1 MTALRRVVV
10 VGSSGS
16 GKTTMASKI
25 SKALGAPLLE
35 MDAVMHADGWNSAS
49 DEAFRRTLGEFAT
62 GDSWVIDGNYT
73 GHGVAEAVWPRADT
87 FVWLDPPKGV
97 VMGRVIRR
105 TLRRMVTR
113 EKLWNGLTEPL
124 SNLYKRDPYE
134 NIIVWTWTR
143 FEGTR
148 ETFARASGDG
158 SWAHAAVYRLRS
170 KGDVARF
177 LDSLTLSQN

>member
-16 GKTTMASKI
+16 GKTTVGSRI
-25 SKALGAPLLE
+25 SKALGLPHLE

-49 DEAFRRTLGEFAT
+49 DVEFRRILGEFASN
-62 GDSWVIDGNYT
+62 DSWVIDGNYIS
-73 GHGVAEAVWPRADT
+73 HGVTEAVWPRADT
-87 FVWLDPPKGV
+87 FVWLDPPKIV
-97 VMGRVIRR
+97 VMSRVIRR
-105 TLRRMVTR
+105 TLRRMAAR

-148 ETFARASGDG
+148 EKFARASGDG
-158 SWAHAAVYRLRS
+158 SWVHAAVYRLRS

-177 LDSLTLSQN
+177 LDSLTRSQN